1 MRDKYLDQIKK
12 SCANLFEMAAA
23 YEMIVGSDI
32 LKADANVVDALKNK
46 IQIYREGR
54 ENALEHL
61 RRIKTLEMFLK

>member
-1 MRDKYLDQIKK
+1 MGDKYLDQVKK

-23 YEMIVGSDI
+23 YEMIIGSDI
-32 LKADANVVDALKNK
+32 LKADGNVDALKNK

-61 RRIKTLEMFLK
+61 RRIKILEMFLK

>member
-1 MRDKYLDQIKK
+1 MGDKYLDQVKK

-23 YEMIVGSDI
+23 YEMIIGSDI
-32 LKADANVVDALKNK
+32 LKADANVDALKNK

-61 RRIKTLEMFLK
+61 RRIKILEMFLK

>member
-1 MRDKYLDQIKK
+1 MGDKYLDQVKK

-32 LKADANVVDALKNK
+32 LKADGNVDALKNK

-61 RRIKTLEMFLK
+61 RRIKILEMFLK

>member
-1 MRDKYLDQIKK
+1 MGDKYLDQIKK

-32 LKADANVVDALKNK
+32 LKADGNVDVLKNK